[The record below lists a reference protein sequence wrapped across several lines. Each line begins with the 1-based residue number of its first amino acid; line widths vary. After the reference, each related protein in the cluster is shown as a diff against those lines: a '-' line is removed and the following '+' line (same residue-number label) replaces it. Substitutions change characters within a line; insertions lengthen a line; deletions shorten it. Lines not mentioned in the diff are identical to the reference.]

1 MKPLFIVILFTL
13 LIGVSSVT
21 NSTEINS
28 IKIQSQ
34 SCSLHVEYVNINGEI
49 WKLTYDDDGVLIFK
63 EKVFD

>member
-13 LIGVSSVT
+13 LMGVSIAAQ
-21 NSTEINS
+21 STEV
-28 IKIQSQ
+28 KHLTVKFQ
-34 SCSLHVEYVNINGEI
+34 SCSLHVEYININGEI